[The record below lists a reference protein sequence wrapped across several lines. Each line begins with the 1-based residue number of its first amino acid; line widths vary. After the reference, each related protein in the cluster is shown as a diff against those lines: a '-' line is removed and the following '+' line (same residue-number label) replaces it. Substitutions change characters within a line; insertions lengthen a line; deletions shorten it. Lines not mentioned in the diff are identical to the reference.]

1 MLKAVFGSYL
11 SHLAGYIAAGATIV
25 STLSPGTFPPK
36 YAFVT
41 AVATAIATAFS
52 HGQAVQVNAGKIV
65 AAVADA
71 VTESISQLPTPTTS
85 VPMSSV
91 VPPAVK
97 ALLLML
103 AMPLLFALHGC
114 ASVQSWLSSPTG
126 AVVVSAGVEV
136 AVTTAESKG
145 VSAAQINNV
154 AKAVL
159 QADSGANATVA
170 ALTAAVNGAAVKAG
184 VPPGDMAAFQILETA
199 FDAWLATKYGDNAT
213 VQNIQ
218 ADVAA
223 FCAAVIADTGG

>member
-11 SHLAGYIAAGATIV
+11 SHLAGYVISAVTIV
-25 STLSPGTFPPK
+25 STLSPDTFPPK

-52 HGQAVQVNAGKIV
+52 HGRAVQGNAGKIV

-71 VTESISQLPTPTTS
+71 VTESISQLPTSTASGSTVAKS
-85 VPMSSV
+85 IVMGLL
-91 VPPAVK
+91 
-97 ALLLML
+97 AL
-103 AMPLLFALHGC
+103 PVLFALHGC

-145 VSAAQINNV
+145 VSAAQINSV

-159 QADSGANATVA
+159 QADSGANATVT

-199 FDAWLATKYGDNAT
+199 FDAWLVTKYGDNAT